1 MHARDLRGRRVLDR
15 RQWSSRADPCAGRS
29 RPRSR
34 NGARREALGTRS
46 REPLQGTAA
55 VIVSPTRNHPARRAG
70 ARHPAARVCGMRA
83 GDVHGTTGP
92 DSRAR
97 RLSVRTAS
105 VQDYFKT
112 NPGRKVGV
120 CRFQPKAEMER
131 SGRCEQQP
139 SPNARE
145 TRPPDPNHEAGNK
158 RRVFRFL
165 RSVFE
170 RWARVGD
177 RPLSRGLH
185 HGVARLPRWPTG
197 WAESLSRISL
207 LDLSPSRVPGEDR
220 VGPAGAVTTQC
231 LKHQGRPR
239 WFGPDPLRT
248 ATRG

>member
-1 MHARDLRGRRVLDR
+1 MDR

-120 CRFQPKAEMER
+120 CRFQPKAEMELR
-131 SGRCEQQP
+131 GVANS
-139 SPNARE
+139 SPRQ
-145 TRPPDPNHEAGNK
+145 THE
-158 RRVFRFL
+158 RRVLLIQITKLETNGASFDFC
-165 RSVFE
+165 
-170 RWARVGD
+170 AA
-177 RPLSRGLH
+177 LSRGGPQRPVTRYL
-185 HGVARLPRWPTG
+185 GVFTAGSPGSPAGRPNGPKVSHRLELWVSRGAGCRVKSGSGPLER
-197 WAESLSRISL
+197 SLPKL
-207 LDLSPSRVPGEDR
+207 LSIG
-220 VGPAGAVTTQC
+220 VGPAGSV
-231 LKHQGRPR
+231 P
-239 WFGPDPLRT
+239 
-248 ATRG
+248 TRCES

>member
-55 VIVSPTRNHPARRAG
+55 VIASPTRNHPARRAG

-145 TRPPDPNHEAGNK
+145 TRPPDQSHEGAS
-158 RRVFRFL
+158 FDFC
-165 RSVFE
+165 
-170 RWARVGD
+170 AA
-177 RPLSRGLH
+177 LSRG
-185 HGVARLPRWPTG
+185 GRG
-197 WAESLSRISL
+197 WAVDRCLGDLTAGSPDSPAGRPNGPKVSPGLSR
-207 LDLSPSRVPGEDR
+207 SRVPG
-220 VGPAGAVTTQC
+220 
-231 LKHQGRPR
+231 
-239 WFGPDPLRT
+239 
-248 ATRG
+248 

>member
-1 MHARDLRGRRVLDR
+1 
-15 RQWSSRADPCAGRS
+15 
-29 RPRSR
+29 
-34 NGARREALGTRS
+34 
-46 REPLQGTAA
+46 
-55 VIVSPTRNHPARRAG
+55 
-70 ARHPAARVCGMRA
+70 MRA

-131 SGRCEQQP
+131 SGRCEPQP

-158 RRVFRFL
+158 RRVFRLL

-170 RWARVGD
+170 GWATAASHAV
-177 RPLSRGLH
+177 SRSLH
-185 HGVARLPRWPTG
+185 RRVARLPRWSTG
-197 WAESLSRISL
+197 SARS
-207 LDLSPSRVPGEDR
+207 D
-220 VGPAGAVTTQC
+220 A
-231 LKHQGRPR
+231 
-239 WFGPDPLRT
+239 
-248 ATRG
+248 